1 MTGIDA
7 FLEHLRVER
16 AMSVHTLDAYRR
28 DLDALAGW
36 AQARGLDDLVRLD
49 AAQLREFVAAEHRRG
64 LAPKSL
70 QQPRCRPACAQGAA
84 PAATGAGRG

>member
-49 AAQLREFVAAEHRRG
+49 AADWH
-64 LAPKSL
+64 
-70 QQPRCRPACAQGAA
+70 PRACSGACRPA
-84 PAATGAGRG
+84 AATTPGC